1 MERVVGIE
9 PTSSAWKAEVISHY
23 TIPAKW
29 LCIIHKFALKLTNRI
44 KTLLSCDEIRKKMN
58 MSKQIKSKISKEG
71 LLTISI
77 DEVEV
82 PDPKDGE
89 VLIKVQATPINPS
102 DLGLLVGPADVS
114 SLRVIE
120 KGKKVE
126 MQVPEA
132 LVRSVTA
139 RFDQNLPVG
148 NEGSGIVEL
157 AGKGAE
163 HLIGKTVGVAG
174 GAMYSEY
181 RCLPAMSCLE
191 MNEGTTPEQAASCF
205 VNPLTALG
213 MVETMRMEG
222 HTGLVHTA
230 AASNLG
236 QMLIKICSA
245 ENVPLVNIVRK
256 NEHVDLLKSLGAENV
271 CNSSEDSFVDDLVNA
286 LVETGSTLGFDATG
300 GGKLA
305 SQILT
310 AMEIAANKTATEY
323 SRYGSDKFK
332 QVYIYGGLDRSPT
345 TLTRS
350 FGFSWGLG
358 GWLLTPF
365 IGKIG
370 QEKFAELRK
379 KVADEIDTTF
389 KSGYSNIIS
398 LEEALDEK
406 NILSYT
412 KQATGEKYL
421 IKPDA

>member
-1 MERVVGIE
+1 M
-9 PTSSAWKAEVISHY
+9 T
-23 TIPAKW
+23 T
-29 LCIIHKFALKLTNRI
+29 
-44 KTLLSCDEIRKKMN
+44 
-58 MSKQIKSKISKEG
+58 SKQIKSNISKEG
-71 LLTISI
+71 ILSISI
-77 DEVEV
+77 DQVEV
-82 PDPKDGE
+82 PEPKEGE

-114 SLRVIE
+114 SLKVIE
-120 KGKKVE
+120 SGALVE
-126 MQVPEA
+126 MQVPEG
-132 LVRSVTA
+132 LIRSVAA
-139 RFDQNLPVG
+139 RLDQNLPVG
-148 NEGSGIVEL
+148 NEGAGIVEA

-163 HLIGKTVGVAG
+163 HLIGKVVGVAG

-191 MNEGTTPEQAASCF
+191 MNEGTSPEQAASCF

-213 MVETMRMEG
+213 MVETMRLED

-236 QMLIKICSA
+236 QMLVKICSQ
-245 ENVPLVNIVRK
+245 EDIPLVNVVRK
-256 NEHVDLLKSLGAENV
+256 EEHVDLLKSLGAKYV
-271 CNSSEDSFVDDLVNA
+271 CNSSLNTFMEDLVNA

-323 SRYGSDKFK
+323 SRYGSDQYK
-332 QVYIYGGLDRSPT
+332 QVYIYGGLDRNPT

-365 IGKIG
+365 IGRIG
-370 QEKFAELRK
+370 QERFGELRQR
-379 KVADEIDTTF
+379 VANEIDTTF
-389 KSGYSNIIS
+389 KSSYSKVIS
-398 LEEALDEK
+398 LSEALEEQ

-421 IKPDA
+421 IKPDS

>member
-1 MERVVGIE
+1 M
-9 PTSSAWKAEVISHY
+9 K
-23 TIPAKW
+23 
-29 LCIIHKFALKLTNRI
+29 
-44 KTLLSCDEIRKKMN
+44 
-58 MSKQIKSKISKEG
+58 SKQLKSKISAEG

-77 DEVEV
+77 DEEEI
-82 PDPKDGE
+82 PEPKDGE

-102 DLGLLVGPADVS
+102 DLGLLVGPADITS
-114 SLRVIE
+114 INEIE

-126 MQVPEA
+126 MRVPEN
-132 LVRSVTA
+132 LIRSVSA

-148 NEGSGIVEL
+148 NEGAGLVES

-163 HLIGKTVGVAG
+163 DLIGKTVGLAG

-181 RCLPAMSCLE
+181 RCVSANNCLV
-191 MNEGTTPEQAASCF
+191 MNEGTTAEQAASCF

-213 MVETMRMEG
+213 MVETMKMEN
-222 HTGLVHTA
+222 HKGLVHTA

-236 QMLIKICSA
+236 QMLIKICLSD
-245 ENVPLVNIVRK
+245 NVPLVNIVRK
-256 NEHVDLLKSLGAENV
+256 DEHVELLRSLGAKHV
-271 CNSSEDSFVDDLVNA
+271 CNSSSDSFMEDLVKS
-286 LVETGSTLGFDATG
+286 LIETGATLGFDATG

-310 AMEIAANKTATEY
+310 AMEIAANKSATEY
-323 SRYGSDKFK
+323 SRYGSDQFK
-332 QVYIYGGLDRSPT
+332 QVYIYGGLDRNPT

-370 QEKFAELRK
+370 MERFGELRQ

-389 KSGYSNIIS
+389 QSKYSKIVS
-398 LEEALDEK
+398 LEEALYKE
-406 NILSYT
+406 NIQAYT
-412 KQATGEKYL
+412 KQATGDKYL
-421 IKPDA
+421 IRPDS

>member
-1 MERVVGIE
+1 M
-9 PTSSAWKAEVISHY
+9 K
-23 TIPAKW
+23 
-29 LCIIHKFALKLTNRI
+29 
-44 KTLLSCDEIRKKMN
+44 
-58 MSKQIKSKISKEG
+58 SKQLKSKISAEG

-77 DEVEV
+77 DEEEI
-82 PDPKDGE
+82 PEPKDGE

-102 DLGLLVGPADVS
+102 DLGLLVGPADITS
-114 SLRVIE
+114 INEIE

-126 MQVPEA
+126 MRVPEN
-132 LVRSVTA
+132 LIRSVSA

-148 NEGSGIVEL
+148 NEGAGLVES

-163 HLIGKTVGVAG
+163 DLIGKTVGLAG

-181 RCLPAMSCLE
+181 RCVSANNCLV
-191 MNEGTTPEQAASCF
+191 MNEGTTAEQAASCF

-213 MVETMRMEG
+213 MVETMKMEN
-222 HTGLVHTA
+222 HKGLVHTA

-236 QMLIKICSA
+236 QMLIKICLSD
-245 ENVPLVNIVRK
+245 NVPLVNIVRK
-256 NEHVDLLKSLGAENV
+256 DEHVELLRSLGAKHV
-271 CNSSEDSFVDDLVNA
+271 CNSSSDSFMEDLVNS
-286 LVETGSTLGFDATG
+286 LIETGATLGFDATG

-310 AMEIAANKTATEY
+310 AMEIAANKSATEY
-323 SRYGSDKFK
+323 SRYGSDQFK
-332 QVYIYGGLDRSPT
+332 QVYIYGGLDRNPT

-370 QEKFAELRK
+370 MERFGELRQ

-389 KSGYSNIIS
+389 QSKYSKIVS
-398 LEEALDEK
+398 LEEALYKE
-406 NILSYT
+406 NIQAYT
-412 KQATGEKYL
+412 KQATGDKYL
-421 IKPDA
+421 IRPDS

>member
-1 MERVVGIE
+1 MI
-9 PTSSAWKAEVISHY
+9 T
-23 TIPAKW
+23 
-29 LCIIHKFALKLTNRI
+29 
-44 KTLLSCDEIRKKMN
+44 
-58 MSKQIKSKISKEG
+58 SKQIKSNISKEG
-71 LLTISI
+71 KLSISI
-77 DEVEV
+77 DEVEI
-82 PDPKDGE
+82 PEPKEGE

-114 SLRVIE
+114 SLKVIE
-120 KGKKVE
+120 NGALVE
-126 MQVPEA
+126 MQVPEG
-132 LVRSVTA
+132 LIRSVAA

-148 NEGSGIVEL
+148 NEGAGIVEA

-163 HLIGKTVGVAG
+163 HLIGKVVGVAG

-191 MNEGTTPEQAASCF
+191 MNEGTSPEQAASCF

-213 MVETMRMEG
+213 MVETMRLED

-236 QMLIKICSA
+236 QMLVKICA
-245 ENVPLVNIVRK
+245 QEDIPLVNIVRK
-256 NEHVDLLKSLGAENV
+256 EEHVELLKSLGAKYV
-271 CNSSEDSFVDDLVNA
+271 CNSSLDTFMEDLVNA

-323 SRYGSDKFK
+323 SRYGSDQYK
-332 QVYIYGGLDRSPT
+332 QVYIYGGLDRNPT

-365 IGKIG
+365 IGRIG
-370 QEKFAELRK
+370 QERFGELRQR
-379 KVADEIDTTF
+379 VANEIDTTF
-389 KSGYSNIIS
+389 ESSYSKVIS
-398 LEEALDEK
+398 LSEALEEQ

-421 IKPDA
+421 IKPDS

>member
-1 MERVVGIE
+1 MTV
-9 PTSSAWKAEVISHY
+9 
-23 TIPAKW
+23 
-29 LCIIHKFALKLTNRI
+29 
-44 KTLLSCDEIRKKMN
+44 
-58 MSKQIKSKISKEG
+58 SKQIKSKISKEG
-71 LLTISI
+71 LLTISL
-77 DEVEV
+77 DEVNI
-82 PDPKDGE
+82 PDPGDGE

-114 SLRVIE
+114 SLKEVE
-120 KGKKVE
+120 KGSVVE
-126 MQVPEA
+126 MKVPDG
-132 LVRSVTA
+132 LIRSVAA

-148 NEGSGIVEL
+148 NEGSGIVES

-163 HLIGKTVGVAG
+163 HLIGKTVGLAG

-181 RCLPAMSCLE
+181 RCVPASSCLV
-191 MNEGTTPEQAASCF
+191 MNDGTTAEQAASCF

-213 MVETMRMEG
+213 MVETMRMEN

-236 QMLIKICSA
+236 QMLIKICLA
-245 ENVPLVNIVRK
+245 EDIPLVNIVRK
-256 NEHVDLLKSLGAENV
+256 EEHVDLLKSLGANYV
-271 CNSSEDSFVDDLVNA
+271 CNSSLDSFMDDLVEA
-286 LVETGSTLGFDATG
+286 LVQSGSTLGFDATG
-300 GGKLA
+300 GGKLS

-310 AMEIAANKTATEY
+310 AMEVAANKTATEY

-332 QVYIYGGLDRSPT
+332 QVYIYGGLDRTPT

-370 QEKFAELRK
+370 PEKFGELRK
-379 KVADEIDTTF
+379 KVADEIHTTF
-389 KSGYSNIIS
+389 KSKYSNIIS
-398 LEEALDEK
+398 LEGALSRES
-406 NILSYT
+406 IISYT

-421 IKPDA
+421 IKPNL

>member
-1 MERVVGIE
+1 M
-9 PTSSAWKAEVISHY
+9 K
-23 TIPAKW
+23 
-29 LCIIHKFALKLTNRI
+29 
-44 KTLLSCDEIRKKMN
+44 
-58 MSKQIKSKISKEG
+58 SKQLKSKISAEG

-77 DEVEV
+77 DEEEI
-82 PDPKDGE
+82 PEPKDGE

-102 DLGLLVGPADVS
+102 DLGLLVGPADITS
-114 SLRVIE
+114 INEIE

-126 MQVPEA
+126 MRVPEN
-132 LVRSVTA
+132 LIRSVSA

-148 NEGSGIVEL
+148 NEGAGLVES

-163 HLIGKTVGVAG
+163 DLIGKTVGLAG

-181 RCLPAMSCLE
+181 RCVSANNCLV
-191 MNEGTTPEQAASCF
+191 MNEGTTAEQAASCF

-213 MVETMRMEG
+213 MVETMKMEN
-222 HTGLVHTA
+222 HKGLVHTA

-236 QMLIKICSA
+236 QMLIKICLS

-256 NEHVDLLKSLGAENV
+256 DEHVELLRSLGAEHV
-271 CNSSEDSFVDDLVNA
+271 CNSSSDSFMEDLVKS
-286 LVETGSTLGFDATG
+286 LIETGATLGFDATG

-310 AMEIAANKTATEY
+310 AMEIAANKSATEY
-323 SRYGSDKFK
+323 SRYGSDQFK
-332 QVYIYGGLDRSPT
+332 QVYIYGGLDRNPT

-370 QEKFAELRK
+370 MERFGELRQ

-389 KSGYSNIIS
+389 QSKYSKIVS
-398 LEEALDEK
+398 LEEALYKE
-406 NILSYT
+406 NIQAYT
-412 KQATGEKYL
+412 RQATGDKYL
-421 IKPDA
+421 IRPDS

>member
-1 MERVVGIE
+1 M
-9 PTSSAWKAEVISHY
+9 K
-23 TIPAKW
+23 
-29 LCIIHKFALKLTNRI
+29 
-44 KTLLSCDEIRKKMN
+44 
-58 MSKQIKSKISKEG
+58 SKQLKSKISAEG

-77 DEVEV
+77 DEEEI
-82 PDPKDGE
+82 PEPKDGE

-102 DLGLLVGPADVS
+102 DLGLLVGPADITS
-114 SLRVIE
+114 INEIE

-126 MQVPEA
+126 MRVPEN
-132 LVRSVTA
+132 LIRSVSA

-148 NEGSGIVEL
+148 NEGAGLVES

-163 HLIGKTVGVAG
+163 DLIGKTVGLAG

-181 RCLPAMSCLE
+181 RCVSANNCLV
-191 MNEGTTPEQAASCF
+191 MNEGTTAEQAASCF

-213 MVETMRMEG
+213 MVETMKMEN
-222 HTGLVHTA
+222 HKGLVHTA

-236 QMLIKICSA
+236 QMLIKICLS

-256 NEHVDLLKSLGAENV
+256 DEHVELLRSLGAEHV
-271 CNSSEDSFVDDLVNA
+271 CNSSSDSFMEDLVKS
-286 LVETGSTLGFDATG
+286 LIETGATLGFDATG

-310 AMEIAANKTATEY
+310 AMEIAANKSATEY
-323 SRYGSDKFK
+323 SRYGSDQFK
-332 QVYIYGGLDRSPT
+332 QVYIYGGLDRNPT

-370 QEKFAELRK
+370 MERFGELRQ

-389 KSGYSNIIS
+389 ESKYSKIVS
-398 LEEALDEK
+398 LEEALYKE
-406 NILSYT
+406 NIQAYT
-412 KQATGEKYL
+412 KQATGDKYL
-421 IKPDA
+421 IRPDS

>member
-1 MERVVGIE
+1 M
-9 PTSSAWKAEVISHY
+9 T
-23 TIPAKW
+23 T
-29 LCIIHKFALKLTNRI
+29 
-44 KTLLSCDEIRKKMN
+44 
-58 MSKQIKSKISKEG
+58 SKQIKSNISKEG
-71 LLTISI
+71 KLSISI
-77 DEVEV
+77 DEVEI
-82 PDPKDGE
+82 PEPKEGE

-114 SLRVIE
+114 SLKVIE
-120 KGKKVE
+120 SGALVE
-126 MQVPEA
+126 MQVPEG
-132 LVRSVTA
+132 LIRSVAA

-148 NEGSGIVEL
+148 NEGAGIVEA

-163 HLIGKTVGVAG
+163 HLIGKVVGVAG

-191 MNEGTTPEQAASCF
+191 MNEGTSPEQAASCF

-213 MVETMRMEG
+213 MVETMRLED

-236 QMLIKICSA
+236 QMLVKICA
-245 ENVPLVNIVRK
+245 QEDIPLVNIVRK
-256 NEHVDLLKSLGAENV
+256 EEHVELLNSLGAKYV
-271 CNSSEDSFVDDLVNA
+271 CNSSLDTFMEDLVNA

-323 SRYGSDKFK
+323 SRYGSDQYK
-332 QVYIYGGLDRSPT
+332 QVYIYGGLDRNPT

-365 IGKIG
+365 IGRIG
-370 QEKFAELRK
+370 QKRFGELRQR
-379 KVADEIDTTF
+379 VANEIDTTF
-389 KSGYSNIIS
+389 ESSYSKIIS
-398 LEEALDEK
+398 LNEALEEN

-421 IKPDA
+421 IKPDS

>member
-1 MERVVGIE
+1 M
-9 PTSSAWKAEVISHY
+9 TA
-23 TIPAKW
+23 
-29 LCIIHKFALKLTNRI
+29 
-44 KTLLSCDEIRKKMN
+44 
-58 MSKQIKSKISKEG
+58 SKQIKSNISKEG
-71 LLTISI
+71 ILSISI
-77 DEVEV
+77 DEVEI
-82 PDPKDGE
+82 PEPKEGE

-114 SLRVIE
+114 SLKVIE
-120 KGKKVE
+120 SGALVE
-126 MQVPEA
+126 MQVPEG
-132 LVRSVTA
+132 LIRSVAA
-139 RFDQNLPVG
+139 RLDQNLPVG
-148 NEGSGIVEL
+148 NEGAGIVET

-163 HLIGKTVGVAG
+163 HLIGKVVGVAG

-191 MNEGTTPEQAASCF
+191 MNEGTSPEQAASCF

-213 MVETMRMEG
+213 MVETMRLED

-236 QMLIKICSA
+236 QMLVKICSQ
-245 ENVPLVNIVRK
+245 EDIPLVNVVRK
-256 NEHVDLLKSLGAENV
+256 EEHVELLKSLGAKYV
-271 CNSSEDSFVDDLVNA
+271 CNSSLDTFMEDLVNA

-323 SRYGSDKFK
+323 SRYGSDKYK
-332 QVYIYGGLDRSPT
+332 QVYIYGGLDRNPT

-365 IGKIG
+365 IGRIG
-370 QEKFAELRK
+370 QERFGELRQR
-379 KVADEIDTTF
+379 VANEIDTTF
-389 KSGYSNIIS
+389 ESSYSKIIS
-398 LEEALDEK
+398 LSEALEEK

-412 KQATGEKYL
+412 KQATGKKYL
-421 IKPDA
+421 IKPDS

>member
-1 MERVVGIE
+1 MI
-9 PTSSAWKAEVISHY
+9 T
-23 TIPAKW
+23 
-29 LCIIHKFALKLTNRI
+29 
-44 KTLLSCDEIRKKMN
+44 
-58 MSKQIKSKISKEG
+58 SKQIKSNISKEG
-71 LLTISI
+71 KLSISI
-77 DEVEV
+77 DEVEI
-82 PDPKDGE
+82 PEPKEGE

-114 SLRVIE
+114 SLKVIE
-120 KGKKVE
+120 NGALVE
-126 MQVPEA
+126 MQVPEG
-132 LVRSVTA
+132 LIRSVAA

-148 NEGSGIVEL
+148 NEGAGIVEA

-163 HLIGKTVGVAG
+163 HLIGKVVGVAG

-191 MNEGTTPEQAASCF
+191 MNEGTSPEQAASCF

-213 MVETMRMEG
+213 MVETMRLED

-236 QMLIKICSA
+236 QMLVKICGQ
-245 ENVPLVNIVRK
+245 EDIPLVNIVRK
-256 NEHVDLLKSLGAENV
+256 EEHVDLLKSLGAKYV
-271 CNSSEDSFVDDLVNA
+271 CNSSLDTFMEDLVNA

-323 SRYGSDKFK
+323 SRYGSDQYK
-332 QVYIYGGLDRSPT
+332 QVYIYGGLDRNPT

-370 QEKFAELRK
+370 QERFAQLRR
-379 KVADEIDTTF
+379 KVADEIETTF
-389 KSGYSNIIS
+389 YSNYTKSIS
-398 LEEALDEK
+398 LEEALYEE

-421 IKPDA
+421 IKPNG

>member
-1 MERVVGIE
+1 M
-9 PTSSAWKAEVISHY
+9 
-23 TIPAKW
+23 
-29 LCIIHKFALKLTNRI
+29 
-44 KTLLSCDEIRKKMN
+44 TL
-58 MSKQIKSKISKEG
+58 SKQIKSKISKEG
-71 LLTISI
+71 LLTISL
-77 DEVEV
+77 DEVNV
-82 PDPKDGE
+82 PDPGDIE

-114 SLRVIE
+114 SLKEVE
-120 KGKKVE
+120 KGSVVE
-126 MQVPEA
+126 MKVPDG
-132 LVRSVTA
+132 LIRSVAA

-148 NEGSGIVEL
+148 NEGSGIVES

-163 HLIGKTVGVAG
+163 HLIGKTVGLAG

-181 RCLPAMSCLE
+181 RCVPASSCLV
-191 MNEGTTPEQAASCF
+191 MHDGTTAEQAASSF

-213 MVETMRMEG
+213 MVETMRMEN

-236 QMLIKICSA
+236 QMLIKICLA
-245 ENVPLVNIVRK
+245 EDIPLVNVVRK
-256 NEHVDLLKSLGAENV
+256 EEHVDLLKSLGANYV
-271 CNSSEDSFVDDLVNA
+271 CNSSLDSFMDDLVEA
-286 LVETGSTLGFDATG
+286 LVQSGSTLGFDATG
-300 GGKLA
+300 GGKLS

-332 QVYIYGGLDRSPT
+332 QVYIYGGLDRNPT

-370 QEKFAELRK
+370 TEKFGELRK
-379 KVADEIDTTF
+379 S
-389 KSGYSNIIS
+389 SG
-398 LEEALDEK
+398 
-406 NILSYT
+406 
-412 KQATGEKYL
+412 
-421 IKPDA
+421 